1 MQNSEPDSTRPSFEQ
16 NFQMPPDD
24 AQQQPYTGAGF
35 QGDPGGLQGENP
47 LHGQAASQPSGEQP
61 NEFSARQAQAFV
73 NVPPS
78 GYVVDPVTGRLF
90 YTVPV
95 QGDPASMGAPQFQ
108 APPPNMGAQP
118 SSVHPPPPP
127 GPDYAQV
134 IKSVEQFAQGD
145 ASVGDVI
152 KTLYTNTAQ
161 DDQFWKGAI
170 VGAAAAVLLTSG
182 SVGKSLEKTFEGLFG
197 TTGSTDNE
205 AENQDLPKE
214 NK

>member
-24 AQQQPYTGAGF
+24 AQQQPYTGAGL
-35 QGDPGGLQGENP
+35 QGGGGMQGENP
-47 LHGQAASQPSGEQP
+47 LHGQGASQPPGEPP
-61 NEFSARQAQAFV
+61 NEFSGQQAQAFV
-73 NVPPS
+73 HAPPT
-78 GYVVDPVTGRLF
+78 GYVVDPATGRLF

-95 QGDPASMGAPQFQ
+95 PGDPASMGAPQFQ
-108 APPPNMGAQP
+108 APHPNMGPQP
-118 SSVHPPPPP
+118 SSSHPPPP

-182 SVGKSLEKTFEGLFG
+182 SVGKSLEKTFSSLFG
-197 TTGSTDNE
+197 TTGSPDNE

-214 NK
+214 KK

>member
-1 MQNSEPDSTRPSFEQ
+1 MQNSEPDSTHPSFEQ
-16 NFQMPPDD
+16 NFQMPPKD

-35 QGDPGGLQGENP
+35 QGGPGGQQGENP
-47 LHGQAASQPSGEQP
+47 LHGQGAAQPSGEQP
-61 NEFSARQAQAFV
+61 NEFSGQQAFV
-73 NVPPS
+73 HVPPT
-78 GYVVDPVTGRLF
+78 GYVVDPATGRLF

-95 QGDPASMGAPQFQ
+95 SGDPASMGASQFQ
-108 APPPNMGAQP
+108 APPPNMGPQP
-118 SSVHPPPPP
+118 SSVHPPPP

-182 SVGKSLEKTFEGLFG
+182 SVGKSLEKTFASLFG
-197 TTGSTDNE
+197 TTGSADNG
-205 AENQDLPKE
+205 AENQDSPKE